1 MAQTVH
7 LKRRASV
14 PLFITTT
21 FGTLLL
27 GMLSGLFSGSKAG
40 YNSLLLPPATPPDAV
55 FPVVWSI
62 LYAMIGLSLF
72 FILRKTA
79 ITETLAAQRK
89 TASILWFIQFAGMLA
104 WPFAFFTLKLYIF
117 SLLWLTGLVALNLAL
132 IICSFRV
139 SAPAG
144 ALLIPYQAWLMFA
157 LYLNLFIA
165 ILN

>member
-1 MAQTVH
+1 MAQTAH
-7 LKRRASV
+7 LKRRASI

-40 YNSLLLPPATPPDAV
+40 YNSLALPPATPPDAV

-79 ITETLAAQRK
+79 ITESLAMRRK
-89 TASILWFIQFAGMLA
+89 TAAILWFIQFGAMLA
-104 WPFAFFTLKLYIF
+104 WPFAFFTLKLYKI
-117 SLLWLTGLVALNLAL
+117 GRAHV
-132 IICSFRV
+132 
-139 SAPAG
+139 
-144 ALLIPYQAWLMFA
+144 
-157 LYLNLFIA
+157 
-165 ILN
+165 